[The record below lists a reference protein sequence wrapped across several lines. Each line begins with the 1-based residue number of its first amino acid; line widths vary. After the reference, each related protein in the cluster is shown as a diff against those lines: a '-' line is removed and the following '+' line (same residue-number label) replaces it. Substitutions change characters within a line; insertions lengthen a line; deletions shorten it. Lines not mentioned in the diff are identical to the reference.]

1 VKLQTAKGSTIKYM
15 IIALLLLLS
24 LTYAEKNA
32 NIAMLLCIFPGGG
45 QFYTERYVPGVVIGG
60 AELALGYYAY
70 TYHKDGDYK
79 GRNSMLWWGLFVF
92 GFSLADAYVG
102 AKMHGFDVE
111 TDIDKVSL
119 SYKFKW

>member
-1 VKLQTAKGSTIKYM
+1 VKHSPKGLPVKYLV
-15 IIALLLLLS
+15 IALLVLLS
-24 LTYAEKNA
+24 LSYAEKNA

-45 QFYTERYVPGVVIGG
+45 QFYTGRYVPGVLLG
-60 AELALGYYAY
+60 ATEIALGYYAY
-70 TYHKDGDYK
+70 KYHNDEDYTR
-79 GRNSMLWWGLFVF
+79 RNSMLWWGLFVF

>member
-1 VKLQTAKGSTIKYM
+1 MRHPAVKDLPVKY
-15 IIALLLLLS
+15 IVVALVILLS
-24 LTYAEKNA
+24 LSYAEKNA
-32 NIAMLLCIFPGGG
+32 SVAMLLCVFPGGG
-45 QFYTERYVPGVVIGG
+45 QFYTGRYVPGVLLGG
-60 AELALGYYAY
+60 AEIAIGYYAY
-70 TYHKDGDYK
+70 KYHRDEEYTR
-79 GRNSMLWWGLFVF
+79 RNSMLWWGLFVF